1 MAVTLRSILRPE
13 EGFRSREA
21 ASFYAQLQ
29 DQTRVLLETV
39 AGITP
44 QELEWQS
51 EPGTNTIGMLLA
63 HNAIAEAFWV
73 QTGLLGEAEF
83 DPRPSIGIGA
93 DDDGMP
99 LPPGAEPPAGLKGR
113 AVGYYENLLARA
125 RAYCREA
132 AAGLSDA
139 DMDRQVTR
147 TRHDGTQ
154 RVFNIRW
161 ALYHML
167 EHFSGHF
174 GQILVLRRL
183 YRTHVDAPSRAG
195 G

>member
-63 HNAIAEAFWV
+63 HNAVAEAIWT
-73 QTGLLGEAEF
+73 QIALLGMRELDIAAA
-83 DPRPSIGIGA
+83 IGIA
-93 DDDGMP
+93 IEDDGMP
-99 LPPGAEPPAGLKGR
+99 IAPGAGPPVNLKGKTL
-113 AVGYYENLLARA
+113 AWYEDLLAKA
-125 RAYCREA
+125 RAYFRDA
-132 AAGLSDA
+132 SSRLTDA
-139 DMDRQVTR
+139 DLDREITR
-147 TRHDGTQ
+147 QRDDGSR
-154 RVFNIRW
+154 RVLNLRW
-161 ALYHML
+161 ALYHMH
-167 EHFSGHF
+167 EHFAGHR
-174 GQILVLRRL
+174 GQVQLLRHL
-183 YRTHVDAPSRAG
+183 YATSVASPSR
-195 G
+195 